1 MKSRSVPTHRGHLF
15 SFPTVFLRL
24 PHFSLPPKN
33 LENSKKNKNQQR
45 PRDHPPARR
54 PGQRRQRCSRSHSR
68 SRSRS
73 RPSSRSRS
81 RYRRSC
87 SWNGQ
92 RRPQARA
99 RGRPPLP
106 RARRRRRR
114 SRGLRRRRRSR
125 GGLRRRRR
133 DPLRLRLRRRHLPRR
148 LAPRRLLPRGH
159 EPQAARDRRVRR
171 GEQHLLQHFHVS
183 MRREREKERRV
194 FFPALEVRYFLFL
207 AHFLFPPFPTSPT
220 DPHPKINNSGTPP
233 ATATWP
239 SSGSRSTSGSPA
251 GSTPSPL
258 KSRRRIACRSGS
270 RTPSTRRA
278 PSGACRGRRWFLRR
292 R

>member
-106 RARRRRRR
+106 RAR
-114 SRGLRRRRRSR
+114 RRRRRSR